1 MNKNTLSNN
10 IHDKSYKYSKN
21 RQASN
26 DEMAYITNEEI
37 NMNNSHV
44 VKEKSG
50 DCNKDGTI
58 FKLVDKNNNDMLLKD
73 ETKEYTPKSSN
84 KDTVFLGEKGN
95 RYLENTITNRIDIPL
110 NRKNISSINNNNN
123 KNKNNNNNN
132 NNNSNNDS
140 INFKNKVDNNS
151 NIYNTAIYTNYDNI
165 GCTRDDIYNN
175 NCINNI
181 DNAKSRDNN
190 NYIKSNKI
198 IKRKKNKIMYY
209 NNTHNNRAI
218 TQKGY
223 DVQETCNSLDIIDKN
238 KTEGVYNNDESN
250 MECIE
255 NKLEDVY
262 NNSNIWDKVNVSL
275 SNCKLSEGEN
285 EKRSEE
291 FYLNNFV
298 SDKNDMN
305 NTWDIN
311 NMNNNMMYSNNL
323 GCEEKNY
330 HVAKENYKRWTDE
343 YNIDEMFIKKNDFE
357 NINPEIM
364 ISNYKN
370 NNIHKTS
377 ENIENIK
384 NNNNYI
390 NDRGTINGDNLK
402 KPTNDNMYHN
412 EYNKNK
418 NDDNTKYKNNRNYR
432 NKYMNK
438 KNNKNKTKN
447 NANNKSECIND
458 GTNCSLYDSINSY
471 NINNNNNNIN
481 NNNNNNVEN
490 VTNIF
495 KNTPFSHITMNENN
509 IREDT
514 SNIHV
519 HTNKYR
525 LMQKNVNEIINF
537 NISKNNSTNENNNLV
552 DNMNDNLKE
561 KNDMPDDID
570 KFLFNQNDNISVDGS
585 KYMMNNIEKSKTFI
599 EGEKEINDV
608 IEHISEKENMDTN
621 KKYSNKKK
629 NHVPNLN
636 NTFNTLKNNI
646 YHSVDQKD
654 EEKLGS
660 NIINNTNSDINNNK
674 MNANGNTK
682 GNNNINDNGNILSVH
697 ISQHNNLINNMNSIV
712 SNEYTYMN
720 EKKDENNKVPYNFQ
734 MRNIEDISSCRNNIN
749 DINLFGNKTYI
760 NVPNNMVTK
769 MFNDTNRST
778 NNNMNNMNSA
788 SQIYENAPSFNTSL
802 VVTKSNMQDNI
813 NNNMNIIHNNNNNNG
828 AHFFNGVNNSVH
840 VNYTNNT
847 SNEKD
852 AFNSSVSKKNLNENM
867 SIERPVILNNS
878 QMLEAFIQG
887 RLCLSCD
894 SLDHPMPLCPNN
906 SFVCPNCHNVS
917 HRGNDCPMKCRFC
930 LKYHMGISIMDCL
943 KKARIQTEKNN
954 SNNDKKDNH
963 NNNCSSSST
972 NNNMNKMN
980 KNSKSNDEKVNIGPR
995 FDISTRP
1002 DNSYGRSVYVS
1013 NLSEDI
1019 SNIQLRDTINLHLDN
1034 GFVVNIDRQDGYAFV
1049 ELSNLYST
1057 FQLVQKTVSIN
1068 FKKLKIQFK
1077 KTGQFLIPDNLSQ
1090 SFGNMKN
1097 FNMNINMNNMNTMNN
1112 INNMNNMN
1120 NVNNINNINNNIH
1133 NDNNIVEYNN
1143 KKSLIGPSNTLSKN
1157 IPNHMI
1163 NKNLSNKGTTFIN
1176 IPTNRSRQY
1185 NNRNANNKG
1194 NMGANKQYNNKNN
1207 NNNNNKKKTNTNMNT
1222 NHNNKSNQINNI
1234 INNNNININNINNN
1248 INNNNNINFNQFC
1261 NNNIMSAESSNIT
1274 KFTNSHSFNADTF
1287 LEGKNKNIYKS
1298 SHLKCSKNTSYF
1310 LNNQQKQFHTT
1321 ELQKIHQNSIEPSE
1335 EVKKNESKENI
1346 KKNFT
1351 CSNSFGNE
1359 MNKYHIAQKEN
1370 NKILAENNYQKNRNS
1385 YNVNTIILDQ
1395 NKTCQGNN
1403 LFGSLEYKI
1412 NMENKNIFSNEC
1424 NISYDNNF
1432 IYNYNF
1438 PNDNKVAYKC
1448 STYNNYN
1455 ITNNFNNN
1463 NNNNNIGY
1471 QNYYG
1476 TTYNHGLPKVNEN
1489 NDNSSSDI
1497 PFKNHDNKMINDYM
1511 NSNTNTTASGFCPNN
1526 LFTTND
1532 ISNKLM
1538 NQEVN
1543 IYMNISNKDNGQ
1555 INKNMRNETNKTME
1569 TITTSSDNIMN
1580 ASFFNT
1586 MFYVKEDYVEKCDEG
1601 NHTINWIGYTGNGIN
1616 NNNNNDNI
1624 NIMNSK
1630 NNMNNMNNM
1639 NNIIYKTPQ
1648 RNYMNNNDI
1657 DVNSLNT
1664 FPHENKNISPKYM
1677 NEKENDEFE
1686 YNTHLNIKSILDDA
1700 IEINQNTIDYDQYN
1714 YYDNITNCNNNNNNN
1729 IDKYTIQNDVDQTT
1743 VTNYNTSNYNIQMKE
1758 ENNYKENDLLYYNN
1772 CDKTNN
1778 KNEESIYINKNI
1790 WKDKIDN
1797 SYNICND
1804 MFFGNNDI
1812 YDIFSN
1818 FNSIKLYENNM
1829 VNDNTIEKIGKHVNI
1844 DNIMNETITDHI
1856 ENDGTID
1863 PIENDITIDH
1873 THNNNNGDDNHI
1885 EYNDSYIFKNNI
1897 RLNNTRLN
1905 NDTFQNVEDWN
1916 KNKLSDILKNNE
1928 NIMFH
1933 DNKDMTNENVQNQKD
1948 IDDLEILNIPYMKN
1962 MKDKELDAIEQDL
1975 ERHIKALWNIRKIKI
1990 VKSYDIQK

>member
-1 MNKNTLSNN
+1 MNKNTLTNN
-10 IHDKSYKYSKN
+10 IHDKNYKYSKN
-21 RQASN
+21 RKASN

-37 NMNNSHV
+37 NMNNSHIG
-44 VKEKSG
+44 KEKNV

-73 ETKEYTPKSSN
+73 ETKEFTSKSSN
-84 KDTVFLGEKGN
+84 KDTVFLGEKGS
-95 RYLENTITNRIDIPL
+95 RYLENTITNRIDTPL

-123 KNKNNNNNN
+123 NNNG
-132 NNNSNNDS
+132 DT
-140 INFKNKVDNNS
+140 INFKNQVDNNS
-151 NIYNTAIYTNYDNI
+151 NIYNTAIYTNYDN
-165 GCTRDDIYNN
+165 GLGTRDDIYNN
-175 NCINNI
+175 SCINNI
-181 DNAKSRDNN
+181 DNSNSRNIT
-190 NYIKSNKI
+190 NYIIRSNKI
-198 IKRKKNKIMYY
+198 IKRKKNKIIYY
-209 NNTHNNRAI
+209 NTTHNNRAI

-223 DVQETCNSLDIIDKN
+223 DIQEKYNSLDIVDKN
-238 KTEGVYNNDESN
+238 KTEGVYNTDEIN

-255 NKLEDVY
+255 NKLEDGY
-262 NNSNIWDKVNVSL
+262 NNTNIWDKVNVSL

-291 FYLNNFV
+291 IYLNNFV

-330 HVAKENYKRWTDE
+330 LVPNENHKRWTDE
-343 YNIDEMFIKKNDFE
+343 YNIDEMFIKKNDIE
-357 NINPEIM
+357 HINPDI
-364 ISNYKN
+364 IINNYKN
-370 NNIHKTS
+370 NNIHKTT
-377 ENIENIK
+377 ENIGNIK
-384 NNNNYI
+384 SNNNYI
-390 NDRGTINGDNLK
+390 NDRSTINGDKLK
-402 KPTNDNMYHN
+402 KLTNENIYHN

-418 NDDNTKYKNNRNYR
+418 SDDNTKYKNNRNYR
-432 NKYMNK
+432 NKYMNR

-447 NANNKSECIND
+447 NANNNKSECIND

-471 NINNNNNNIN
+471 NIN

-514 SNIHV
+514 SNIPV
-519 HTNKYR
+519 HTNKYL
-525 LMQKNVNEIINF
+525 LMQKNVNDIINF
-537 NISKNNSTNENNNLV
+537 NIAKNNSTNENNILV

-570 KFLFNQNDNISVDGS
+570 KFLFNQNESISMDGT
-585 KYMMNNIEKSKTFI
+585 KYIMNDLEKCKTCM

-608 IEHISEKENMDTN
+608 IEHISEKENIDTKK

-629 NHVPNLN
+629 NHLPNLN
-636 NTFNTLKNNI
+636 STIHTLKNNI
-646 YHSVDQKD
+646 YHNVDQKD

-674 MNANGNTK
+674 MDENEHNNGN
-682 GNNNINDNGNILSVH
+682 GNSNDNDNGNGNILGVH
-697 ISQHNNLINNMNSIV
+697 ISQHNNLINNMNSII

-720 EKKDENNKVPYNFQ
+720 EPKDENNNVPYNYNV
-734 MRNIEDISSCRNNIN
+734 RNIEDNSSCRNNIN
-749 DINLFGNKTYI
+749 NVNLFGNKTYI
-760 NVPNNMVTK
+760 NVPNNIVTK

-778 NNNMNNMNSA
+778 TNNKNNMNNI
-788 SQIYENAPSFNTSL
+788 SQIYENTPSLNNSL
-802 VVTKSNMQDNI
+802 VITKTNMQDSI
-813 NNNMNIIHNNNNNNG
+813 NSNMNIIHNNNNNNNNG
-828 AHFFNGVNNSVH
+828 VYFFNGGNNCVN
-840 VNYTNNT
+840 VNCTKNT

-852 AFNSSVSKKNLNENM
+852 VFNSSVSKKTLNENM

-954 SNNDKKDNH
+954 SNHDKKDNH
-963 NNNCSSSST
+963 NSSCSTS
-972 NNNMNKMN
+972 NNNMNKIN

-1097 FNMNINMNNMNTMNN
+1097 FNININMNSTNN
-1112 INNMNNMN
+1112 H
-1120 NVNNINNINNNIH
+1120 NNN
-1133 NDNNIVEYNN
+1133 NNNYNNNNNNNYNNNNYNNNNNNNSNNNNNNNNNNNCNNNNYNIVEYNN
-1143 KKSLIGPSNTLSKN
+1143 KKPLSGPSNTLSKN

-1163 NKNLSNKGTTFIN
+1163 NKSLSNKGTTFLN
-1176 IPTNRSRQY
+1176 IPPNRSRQY
-1185 NNRNANNKG
+1185 NNRGANNKG
-1194 NMGANKQYNNKNN
+1194 NVGANKQYNNKNN
-1207 NNNNNKKKTNTNMNT
+1207 NNNNKKKTNSNVNI
-1222 NHNNKSNQINNI
+1222 NHTNKSNQINNI
-1234 INNNNININNINNN
+1234 INNNNINN
-1248 INNNNNINFNQFC
+1248 NNNNNINNINSNNNFNQYC
-1261 NNNIMSAESSNIT
+1261 SNNIMTVENSNT
-1274 KFTNSHSFNADTF
+1274 GKFTNTHLFNGDTF
-1287 LEGKNKNIYKS
+1287 LENKNKNIYKS
-1298 SHLKCSKNTSYF
+1298 FHPKYSKNTPHLF
-1310 LNNQQKQFHTT
+1310 NNQQKLFHAT
-1321 ELQKIHQNSIEPSE
+1321 ELQKVHQNSIEPCE
-1335 EVKKNESKENI
+1335 EVKKNDIKENI
-1346 KKNFT
+1346 KKNYA
-1351 CSNSFGNE
+1351 CSNSFDNE
-1359 MNKYHIAQKEN
+1359 INKYHIPQKEN
-1370 NKILAENNYQKNRNS
+1370 NKMLTENNYQKNRNS
-1385 YNVNTIILDQ
+1385 YSVNTIMLDQ
-1395 NKTCQGNN
+1395 NKKCKGNN
-1403 LFGSLEYKI
+1403 LFGSVEYKI
-1412 NMENKNIFSNEC
+1412 NMENKNNFSNEC
-1424 NISYDNNF
+1424 NNSYDHNF

-1438 PNDNKVAYKC
+1438 SNDNKLPYKC
-1448 STYNNYN
+1448 STSNNYN
-1455 ITNNFNNN
+1455 CPNNN
-1463 NNNNNIGY
+1463 NS
-1471 QNYYG
+1471 QNDYN
-1476 TTYNHGLPKVNEN
+1476 TTYNHGLSKVNEN
-1489 NDNSSSDI
+1489 TDNSSIDI
-1497 PFKNHDNKMINDYM
+1497 PFRNHDNKIISDYM
-1511 NSNTNTTASGFCPNN
+1511 NSNTNTTASGFCPNT
-1526 LFTTND
+1526 LFRSND

-1543 IYMNISNKDNGQ
+1543 IYMNISNEENRQ
-1555 INKNMRNETNKTME
+1555 INKSMRNETNKTTA
-1569 TITTSSDNIMN
+1569 TITTTSDNIMN

-1586 MFYVKEDYVEKCDEG
+1586 MLYVKDDYVDKCDEG
-1601 NHTINWIGYTGNGIN
+1601 NNSTNWIGYPENAIN
-1616 NNNNNDNI
+1616 NNSNDNI
-1624 NIMNSK
+1624 NIINSK
-1630 NNMNNMNNM
+1630 NNMDNM
-1639 NNIIYKTPQ
+1639 NNIIYKNPP
-1648 RNYMNNNDI
+1648 RNYMNNEI
-1657 DVNSLNT
+1657 IVNTLNT
-1664 FPHENKNISPKYM
+1664 FPHENKNLSPKYI

-1714 YYDNITNCNNNNNNN
+1714 YYDNIPSFNNNDNN
-1729 IDKYTIQNDVDQTT
+1729 IDKYTIQNGVDQNT

-1758 ENNYKENDLLYYNN
+1758 ENNYKENDLLYYSNF
-1772 CDKTNN
+1772 DKTNI
-1778 KNEESIYINKNI
+1778 KNEEHIYINKNI
-1790 WKDKIDN
+1790 WKDKFDN
-1797 SYNICND
+1797 CYNICND

-1818 FNSIKLYENNM
+1818 FNSLKMYENNIA
-1829 VNDNTIEKIGKHVNI
+1829 NDNIMENIGKHVNI
-1844 DNIMNETITDHI
+1844 DNIMNETTMDHI

-1863 PIENDITIDH
+1863 PIENDVTIDH
-1873 THNNNNGDDNHI
+1873 TDNNGEDNNI
-1885 EYNDSYIFKNNI
+1885 AYNDTYIFNNNI
-1897 RLNNTRLN
+1897 RFNNTRLN

-1916 KNKLSDILKNNE
+1916 KNKLSDILKKNE
-1928 NIMFH
+1928 NIMFD
-1933 DNKDMTNENVQNQKD
+1933 DNKDMTNENEQNKKD

-1990 VKSYDIQK
+1990 VKSYDVQK